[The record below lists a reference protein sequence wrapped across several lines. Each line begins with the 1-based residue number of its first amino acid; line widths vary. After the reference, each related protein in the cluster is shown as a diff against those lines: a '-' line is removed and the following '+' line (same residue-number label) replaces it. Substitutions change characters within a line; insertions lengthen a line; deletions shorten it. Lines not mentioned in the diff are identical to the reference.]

1 MWNGLQ
7 PGAARAGK
15 PIFLRRTRVRIMHAC
30 VRARARVRVCLHLRI
45 AVSEI
50 WLGVIDGQEARVS
63 VTISVVEVYSENLF
77 DLLAPP
83 MLRNQPLKLKQ
94 VSVSLFNGWLG
105 WMRYYAVQ
113 YSWRGVALANGTG
126 QSSRKGGLHA
136 YVYARVHECVTK
148 CRTRANMRR

>member
-1 MWNGLQ
+1 M
-7 PGAARAGK
+7 
-15 PIFLRRTRVRIMHAC
+15 MHAC
-30 VRARARVRVCLHLRI
+30 VRARARARVRLL

-94 VSVSLFNGWLG
+94 VSVGLFNGWLG
-105 WMRYYAVQ
+105 WMRTQ
-113 YSWRGVALANGTG
+113 YSTAGGAWHG
-126 QSSRKGGLHA
+126 QRHWPKLP
-136 YVYARVHECVTK
+136 
-148 CRTRANMRR
+148 

>member
-1 MWNGLQ
+1 MIGMNHGRDDAGLIPRICGMVFNPEPRAQ
-7 PGAARAGK
+7 ASRYPSGAHARAYDACVHACACAGAAR
-15 PIFLRRTRVRIMHAC
+15 VRLHA
-30 VRARARVRVCLHLRI
+30 RI

-94 VSVSLFNGWLG
+94 VSVGLFNGWLG
-105 WMRYYAVQ
+105 WMRTQ
-113 YSWRGVALANGTG
+113 YSTAGGRGIG
-126 QSSRKGGLHA
+126 QRHWPK
-136 YVYARVHECVTK
+136 
-148 CRTRANMRR
+148 